1 METTKKLGEP
11 QRVEVEINGEIF
23 RLKTDDPEGLA
34 KIVQIVDSTMKN
46 IAQNTRTFSG
56 NRIAVLTAMKI
67 AEDYLQLKK
76 DYDELLSLL
85 EESK

>member
-1 METTKKLGEP
+1 MDNTKKIGEP

-46 IAQNTRTFSG
+46 IAQNTRTFAGS
-56 NRIAVLTAMKI
+56 RIAVLTALKI

-76 DYDELLSLL
+76 DYDELLALL
-85 EESK
+85 EETK

>member
-1 METTKKLGEP
+1 MENTKKLGEP

-34 KIVQIVDSTMKN
+34 KIVQIVDSTMKS
-46 IAQNTRTFSG
+46 IAQNTRTFAGS
-56 NRIAVLTAMKI
+56 RIAVLTALQI

-76 DYDELLSLL
+76 DYDELLALL